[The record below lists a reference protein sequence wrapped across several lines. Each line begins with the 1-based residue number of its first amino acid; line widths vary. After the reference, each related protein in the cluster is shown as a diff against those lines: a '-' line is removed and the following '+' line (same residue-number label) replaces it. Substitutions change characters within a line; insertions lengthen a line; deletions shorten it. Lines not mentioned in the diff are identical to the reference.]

1 MSDSTGS
8 GVRAGGLKLG
18 ALIAL
23 VVGSMIG
30 SGIFFLPQNMASSA
44 GPAAVMIGWGIT
56 FVGMLA
62 LAFVFQALARRKPEI
77 DSGVY
82 GYAKEGFGEYM
93 GFNSA
98 WGYWISA
105 WIGNVSY
112 LIGLFA
118 ALTFFLPNAGFG
130 AGTTTNAVI
139 GASILLWCYHF
150 LVLRGISGAAFINFM
165 TTVAKLVPLLIFVAI
180 ILFTFDIN
188 IFNADFWGSIIEVST
203 KQADGTMAFQ
213 ATSMSLAD
221 QVKSTMLVTVWVFI
235 GIEGASVYASR
246 AAKQSDV
253 GKATV
258 IGFLITIGLLIAVSL
273 LSMGIMSQ
281 GDLVKLEGVS
291 TGDVLQRALGGASW
305 AATLM
310 NAGLVISVGGALLAW
325 TLLSSEMLYL
335 GGRGGACP
343 KIFAKVNKNDTPAA
357 SLWLT
362 TVCIQIF
369 LVIAHFQEAG
379 YLAMLSLATSMILIP
394 YFFSGGYAFIVAL
407 KEKSIAGREKDLF
420 VGAVASIYGIWLIYA
435 AGLQYLLL
443 SMILYAPG
451 IILYAWARR
460 EQNKKIFTPV
470 ELIFAIAIVIAAIYA
485 ITQLISGDLTI

>member
-1 MSDSTGS
+1 MSKQNGS
-8 GVRAGGLKLG
+8 NRKEGLKLG

-30 SGIFFLPQNMASSA
+30 SGIFFLPQNMAASA

-56 FVGMLA
+56 FIGMLA
-62 LAFVFQALARRKPEI
+62 LAFVFQALARLKPEI

-82 GYAKEGFGEYM
+82 GYAKAGFGEYM

-105 WIGNVSY
+105 WIGNVAY
-112 LIGLFA
+112 LIGLFS
-118 ALTFFLPNAGFG
+118 ALTYFFPSAGFEK
-130 AGTTTNAVI
+130 GTTTSALI
-139 GASILLWCYHF
+139 GASLLLWCYHI
-150 LVLRGISGAAFINFM
+150 LVLRGISGAAFINFL
-165 TTVAKLVPLLIFVAI
+165 TTIAKLVPLLIFVAI
-180 ILFTFDIN
+180 ILFAFNMN
-188 IFNADFWGSIIEVST
+188 IFTADFWGTLIEIKT
-203 KQADGTMAFQ
+203 KSGVTAPYQ
-213 ATSMSLAD
+213 LANMTLAE
-221 QVKSTMLVTVWVFI
+221 QIKSTMLVTVWVFI

-258 IGFLITIGLLIAVSL
+258 IGFLITISLLIAVSL

-281 GDLVKLEGVS
+281 PELVKLSGVS
-291 TGDVLQRALGGASW
+291 TGDVLQSALGNASW

-325 TLLSSEMLYL
+325 TLLSAEMMYL

-343 KIFAKVNKNDTPAA
+343 KIFGKTNKNETPVA

-362 TVCIQIF
+362 TICIQLF
-369 LVIAHFQEAG
+369 LVIAHFNKSG

-394 YFFSGGYAFIVAL
+394 YFFSGAYAFIVAL
-407 KEKSIAGREKDLF
+407 QEKSVIGREKDLF
-420 VGAVASIYGIWLIYA
+420 VGALASVYGIWLIYA
-435 AGLQYLLL
+435 AGLNYLLL

-451 IILYAWARR
+451 IIIFIWARR
-460 EQNKKIFTPV
+460 EQGKKVFTPS
-470 ELIFAIAIVIAAIYA
+470 ETIFAIAIVLMAIYA
-485 ITQLISGDLTI
+485 ILRLISGNLSF